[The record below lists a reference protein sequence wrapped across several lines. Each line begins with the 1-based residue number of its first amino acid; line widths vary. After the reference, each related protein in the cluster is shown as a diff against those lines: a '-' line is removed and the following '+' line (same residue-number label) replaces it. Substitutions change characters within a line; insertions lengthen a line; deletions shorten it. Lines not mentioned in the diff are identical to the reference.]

1 MIDLLFRAYAFG
13 VGLLL
18 AGHFFSMI
26 NADKGGKHPYSPP
39 LLIALC
45 LSCVAAGIYLAATA
59 VLDKNFSPEASLV
72 IGPLLAFVMWLWTN
86 GFHVCDFVEKKW
98 GRNRES
104 KSRLSR

>member
-1 MIDLLFRAYAFG
+1 MIDLFLRAYAFG

-26 NADKGGKHPYSPP
+26 NADKGVTRPYSPP

-45 LSCVAAGIYLAATA
+45 LSCVATGIYLAAAA
-59 VLDKNFSPEASLV
+59 VFDPAFSPEAALI
-72 IGPLLAFVMWLWTN
+72 IGPLLAFVMWLWIN

-98 GRNRES
+98 GNRHEPN
-104 KSRLSR
+104 